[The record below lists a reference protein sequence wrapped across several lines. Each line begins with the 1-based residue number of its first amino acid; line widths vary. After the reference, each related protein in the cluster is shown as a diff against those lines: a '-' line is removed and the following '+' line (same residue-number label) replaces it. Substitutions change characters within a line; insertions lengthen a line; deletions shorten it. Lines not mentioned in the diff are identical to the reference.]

1 MTTTDKPRILT
12 ESALWLKEDNAHFH
26 RSAGGLL
33 ALTVN
38 EADGT
43 TREYERVIV
52 LRTFPLTSPDELLSV
67 REPRGARA
75 EIGMIRHIGDLDE
88 ESEELVH
95 EELAARYFIP
105 QILRVHSVHRR
116 GIIYIDAD
124 TDLGRRTMM
133 LQNASSGFRTLD
145 GGRVIITDAEGNN
158 YEIPDPAA
166 LDKAS
171 YRKIEVFL

>member
-1 MTTTDKPRILT
+1 MTTDNSRILT
-12 ESALWLKEDNAHFH
+12 ASALWLKEENARFS
-26 RSAGGLL
+26 RSQGGLL
-33 ALTVN
+33 SLTVTD
-38 EADGT
+38 EDGT
-43 TREYERVIV
+43 RREYERVIV

-95 EELAARYFIP
+95 AELAARYFIP
-105 QILRVHSVHRR
+105 RITHIHSVHRR
-116 GIIYIDAD
+116 GTLYIDAD
-124 TDLGRRTMM
+124 TDLGRRTLM
-133 LQNASSGFRTLD
+133 LQNVFGGFRTLD

-158 YEIPDPAA
+158 YEIPDPQA